1 MREPVDASAAYLEV
15 IRKELPEYD
24 RLQDEVVR
32 ATDGLDVRRILDVG
46 VGTGETSRRLLLA
59 HPGATVTAIDSD
71 PDLLAI
77 AREQLGERA
86 DLRLGELF
94 EPLPHGP
101 FDLIVTALSVH
112 ALRPVDRSRLYQRAF
127 RSLRGYGRL
136 VVADAITPGIE
147 VPGGLPLDPRA
158 PDRLETLVER
168 IREAGFASPRT
179 TWSGSELAVVVAE
192 R

>member
-1 MREPVDASAAYLEV
+1 MREPIDASAAYLEV

-32 ATDGLDVRRILDVG
+32 ATDGLTVRRILDLG

-59 HPGATVTAIDSD
+59 HPDATVTAIDSD
-71 PDLLAI
+71 QDLLQI
-77 AREQLGERA
+77 AREQLGDRA
-86 DLRLGELF
+86 ELRLGDLY

-101 FDLIVTALSVH
+101 FDLIVSALSVH
-112 ALRPVDRSRLYQRAF
+112 TLRPADRSRLFARAY
-127 RSLRGYGRL
+127 RVLRQHGRL

-147 VPGGLPLDPRA
+147 LAGGRALDERS
-158 PDRLETLVER
+158 PDRLETLVDR
-168 IREAGFASPRT
+168 MREAGLDPRT
-179 TWSGSELAVVVAE
+179 RWSGADLAVVVGH

>member
-32 ATDGLDVRRILDVG
+32 ATDGLAVRRILDVG

-59 HPGATVTAIDSD
+59 HPEATVTAIDSD

-77 AREQLGERA
+77 AREQLGDRA
-86 DLRLGELF
+86 ELRLAELF

-112 ALRPVDRSRLYQRAF
+112 ALRPVDRSRLYQRAY
-127 RSLRGYGRL
+127 RSLRSHGRL

-147 VPGGLPLDPRA
+147 LPGGLPLDPRA

-168 IREAGFASPRT
+168 IREAGFTTPRT
-179 TWSGSELAVVVAE
+179 TWSGSELAVVVGE